1 MEKISEKSANKSVR
15 FSEETDRKF
24 SLLAEK
30 MGRSKQELFAQ
41 MVDYFYKSKKDPGDL
56 NNEVL
61 KKEISQGI
69 NRIISFIK
77 TQEKETLAPMLA
89 DVREGQQLTRQ
100 VDQTNATNW
109 KAFIGRWQDYS
120 QSWKKYEATFAQLFQ
135 LDDPI
140 KPTKVDGFLPRRLTE
155 LSNKVGS
162 LVQQSLVIDQE
173 KERAEKRI
181 QAIKA
186 AHARLLGDYMSQR
199 EKLNALTGQK
209 AIEQLRKDT
218 YDQLQSLKDL

>member
-1 MEKISEKSANKSVR
+1 MEKESGKSANKSVR
-15 FSEETDRKF
+15 FSGETDRKF
-24 SLLAEK
+24 SIVAEK

-56 NNEVL
+56 NDEML

-100 VDQTNATNW
+100 ADGTNATNW
-109 KAFIGRWQDYS
+109 KIFNGRWLDYS
-120 QSWKKYEATFAQLFQ
+120 QSWKKYESLFSQLFYQ
-135 LDDPI
+135 APSRADHP
-140 KPTKVDGFLPRRLTE
+140 PTGYLPVQFSNLSNRLTTI
-155 LSNKVGS
+155 S
-162 LVQQSLVIDQE
+162 QSMLNLGQE
-173 KERAEKRI
+173 KDRTEKRI

-186 AHARLLGDYMSQR
+186 AHAHLLEDYMNQR
-199 EKLNALTGQK
+199 EKLNSLTSQK

-218 YDQLQSLKDL
+218 YDRLQKLKDL